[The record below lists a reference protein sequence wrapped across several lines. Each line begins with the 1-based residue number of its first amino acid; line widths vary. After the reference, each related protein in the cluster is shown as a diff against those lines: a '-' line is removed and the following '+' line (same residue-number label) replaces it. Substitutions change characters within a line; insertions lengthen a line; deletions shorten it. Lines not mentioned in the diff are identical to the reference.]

1 MTSTIGWLVMVS
13 KTEEQYVEEEIFAA
27 LNKTWTR
34 IGMGK
39 IALANSL
46 VGRPL
51 FAPEEVDLLINAL
64 IPNEEEKT
72 CHPTSVGLTGS

>member
-1 MTSTIGWLVMVS
+1 MVQKAEKEPAIDEFS
-13 KTEEQYVEEEIFAA
+13 AA

-39 IALANSL
+39 VALANSL

-51 FAPEEVDLLINAL
+51 FAPEEVSLLTNAL
-64 IPNEEEKT
+64 IQSNEEND
-72 CHPTSVGLTGS
+72 CSPTNIGMTGS